1 VTGGRP
7 LRGPATIYVTG
18 RYKNTTHRMTSQGR
32 LGTLDLLWAASAD
45 ERNRM
50 LDALQEADRLQ
61 WLQDQED
68 EEVQSW

>member
-1 VTGGRP
+1 MT
-7 LRGPATIYVTG
+7 
-18 RYKNTTHRMTSQGR
+18 NTTHRMTSQGR